1 MKVYA
6 HISRTALFFCLVL
19 LLPTL
24 ISCRRDP
31 LSAALRQLDE
41 DVALRGEYR
50 DTFLNAVRPVQ
61 ASLQAAADDS
71 LRFVHAAS
79 LARLYREYSIDSVMK
94 YSELMDSYS
103 ASSGIVQHQYSARIQ
118 QIFLSRIS
126 RNYPHGRSL
135 AASLDPE
142 EMVDSVRLRYYEN
155 MSLLYYSMMLRADN
169 KRGVYLNHT
178 RQEYRRMLSA
188 TRKGYLQIDSLSD
201 EAFYMRL
208 SELRDDGEYESAWQL
223 LSDSRDRLTTD
234 DAACSRY
241 WRQMAN
247 MARHI
252 NRSQQKYYL
261 VLAADYGIRSASRDM
276 LSLSELTR
284 MMTGS
289 YRELQMASR
298 FAYAAAND
306 AARYKYPSRVNWAI
320 DSLSIVSS
328 ALEAQVKSRNRVL
341 MLLSVLLLFLLAFAL
356 YISRRNVNLRH
367 RLSNS
372 YVRLREADIIKNKYL
387 FRYML
392 QLSDTFSVADN
403 YHKELRRLA
412 RTEGPEAL
420 LKVLRASS
428 RFESDRKK
436 FYEAFDEM
444 FLAVFPD
451 FVSRVNAYMKEG
463 CEYQDSYKGMI
474 STELRVLAILRL
486 GMTGSADIAHFLN
499 CSLSTV
505 YTYRSR
511 AAEKSRLDREAFE
524 KAIKSIPLL

>member
-1 MKVYA
+1 MKRASHLRFAAAAV
-6 HISRTALFFCLVL
+6 CLVL

-24 ISCRRDP
+24 FSCREEP
-31 LSAALRQLDE
+31 LSSVLRQLDE
-41 DVALRGEYR
+41 DIENRKEYR
-50 DTFLNAVRPVQ
+50 DSFLRQVSPQHACLQNAEN
-61 ASLQAAADDS
+61 DS
-71 LRFVHAAS
+71 LRFIYAAS

-94 YSELMDSYS
+94 YSELMERYS

-126 RNYPHGRSL
+126 RNYPQGRSL

-142 EMVDSVRLRYYEN
+142 DMVDSVRLRYYEN

-169 KRGVYLNHT
+169 KRGIYLNHT

-223 LSDSRDRLTTD
+223 LSDSRDRLTAD

-261 VLAADYGIRSASRDM
+261 VLAADYGIRSASWDM

-306 AARYKYPSRVNWAI
+306 AARYKYPSRVNWAV

-328 ALEAQVKSRNRVL
+328 ALAAQVKMRNRIL
-341 MLLSVLLLFLLAFAL
+341 MILSVLLLFLLAFAL
-356 YISRRNVNLRH
+356 YISRRNVKLRH
-367 RLSNS
+367 RLADS
-372 YVRLREADIIKNKYL
+372 YLRLREADIIKNKYL

-412 RTEGPEAL
+412 RSEGTDAL

-463 CEYQDSYKGMI
+463 CEYQESYKGMI

-486 GMTGSADIAHFLN
+486 GMTGSADIAHFLD

-511 AAEKSRLDREAFE
+511 AAEKSRLDRESFE
-524 KAIKSIPLL
+524 KAIQKIPLL